1 MNNPLTIAIHYE
13 TVEQC
18 AVAQALADELH
29 LPLVNREPQAVDLLL
44 VATAQRLELRQTHK
58 GAPGA
63 IFVDFVSGKNA
74 FRSTPQNL
82 QKELIARAIQVKSQP
97 RLRIIDATAGFGQ
110 DAFIAASLGHEVQ
123 LIERSPIVA
132 ALLKDGL
139 MRLREKDTQ
148 IKLSLVASNAI
159 SYLQQLSADAYPD
172 VVYLDPMFPER
183 VKSALVKKEMR
194 LLQQLVGQDQ
204 DAPQLL
210 QIAKTVAKYKVVVK
224 RPRLA
229 PFLGDDTPSFSL
241 QGKVGRFDIYRK

>member
-1 MNNPLTIAIHYE
+1 MINPLKIALSYE
-13 TVEQC
+13 TTEQRGVAETLAKELRLPIVNVEQ
-18 AVAQALADELH
+18 QDL
-29 LPLVNREPQAVDLLL
+29 DLLL
-44 VATAQRLELRQTHK
+44 VATTQRLELRQTYK

-63 IFVDFVSGKNA
+63 IFVDFTTGKNA

-82 QKELIARAIQVKSQP
+82 KKELIVRALQVKSQP

-139 MRLREKDTQ
+139 ERLHAKDTR
-148 IKLSLVASNAI
+148 IKLSLIASDAI
-159 SYLQQLSADAYPD
+159 NYLQQLSADDYPD

-194 LLQQLVGQDQ
+194 LLQQLVGQDL
-204 DAPQLL
+204 DAPLLL
-210 QIAKTVAKYKVVVK
+210 QVAKAVAKHRVVVK

-229 PFLGDDTPSFSL
+229 PYIGQETPAFSL